1 MPLTLQKSID
11 RVAELAAVVF
21 SLAYTLLYLREVY
34 QLAFVAAIIGSA
46 IFVVLCW
53 KKKIYAESALHVFYI
68 GMAVFGLFEW
78 GATFEPLPASF
89 ATHAP
94 WLFTGVAATAVL
106 GFFLQKFSDA
116 RLPYL
121 DAFTTVFS
129 LIATWFMVTF
139 VHENWLYWIVID
151 AVAIF
156 LYAYRRMPFAALL
169 FVVYLLMAID
179 GYFEQINWF

>member
-1 MPLTLQKSID
+1 LTLQKSLD
-11 RVAELAAVVF
+11 RIAEIAAVIF

-34 QLAFVAAIIGSA
+34 QAAFAAAIIGSL
-46 IFVVLCW
+46 IFAALCW
-53 KKKIYAESALHVFYI
+53 KKKIYAEAALHVFYV
-68 GMAVFGLFEW
+68 GMAVFGLLEW
-78 GATFEPLPASF
+78 GKAFQPINASF

-94 WLFTGVAATAVL
+94 WLLAGGVATAVI
-106 GFFLQKFSDA
+106 GFTLKKFTDA

-139 VHENWLYWIVID
+139 VHENWLYWIIID

-156 LYAYRRMPFAALL
+156 LYAYRRMPFAAVL
-169 FVVYLLMAID
+169 FALYLLMAID